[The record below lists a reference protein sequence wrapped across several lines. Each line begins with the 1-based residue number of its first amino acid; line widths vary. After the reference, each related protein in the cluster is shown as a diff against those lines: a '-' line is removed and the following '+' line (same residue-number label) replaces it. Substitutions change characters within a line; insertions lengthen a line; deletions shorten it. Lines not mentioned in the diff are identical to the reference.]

1 MATLKQTHKTI
12 LIMSGC
18 LVATTGA
25 FPALADHNLHHL
37 IEDVPTIQF
46 KPSPKAPKPDR
57 TSGAGSRKDFLCP
70 QDAPPLPSRDSTSR
84 LPSLVALVPQ
94 NHAGL
99 TLAARPPFW
108 IYLPKT
114 AAKQLVL
121 SLREENGT
129 IHSQSFVPIPEAS
142 GIVRLDLP
150 ADASPLAVN
159 KTYQWAVVLMCGER
173 PSPNDPVMTASIRRV
188 SVPQPPTLEG
198 SSALQQANWY
208 SQNGLWYDAIASLA
222 NLKQSS
228 PHDPAIARVWSQFLY
243 SAGLQALS
251 AEPLIAAR

>member
-1 MATLKQTHKTI
+1 MATLKQTYKTI
-12 LIMSGC
+12 LIMTGC
-18 LVATTGA
+18 LGATAGTL
-25 FPALADHNLHHL
+25 PALANHALHHFL
-37 IEDVPTIQF
+37 EDIPTIQF

-57 TSGAGSRKDFLCP
+57 TSGAGSRKNFLCP
-70 QDAPPLPSRDSTSR
+70 QDPPPLPTSDSSFR
-84 LPSLVALVPQ
+84 IPSLIALVPQ

-99 TLAARPPFW
+99 TLSARPTFW

-114 AAKQLVL
+114 AAKQLVF

-129 IHSQSFVPIPEAS
+129 VHSQSFLPIPEAS
-142 GIVRLDLP
+142 GIVRLDLL
-150 ADASPLAVN
+150 ADTSPLAVN
-159 KTYQWAVVLMCGER
+159 KTYQWSVVLMCGER
-173 PSPNDPVMTASIRRV
+173 PSPNDPVMAASIRRV
-188 SVPQPPTLEG
+188 NVTQPPTLEG
-198 SSALQQANWY
+198 SSALQQAHWY

-228 PHDPAIARVWSQFLY
+228 PHDPAIARVWSQFLH